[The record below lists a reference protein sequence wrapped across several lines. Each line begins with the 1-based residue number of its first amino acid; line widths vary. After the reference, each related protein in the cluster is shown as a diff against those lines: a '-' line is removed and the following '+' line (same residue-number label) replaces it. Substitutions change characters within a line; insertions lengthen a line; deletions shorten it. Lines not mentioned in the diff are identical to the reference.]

1 MSSDR
6 EAASGSAGVRVFT
19 TDDVHRLLTYPSAI
33 QALERA
39 FATLEATAPPR
50 SSVSTARGTVLLMP
64 AFSEEA
70 LGVKLVTLTPENP
83 EAGLPFVQA
92 TYVLFDAATQSLR
105 AVIDGSSLTAI
116 RTAAVSALATRF
128 LAAPDAHRLV
138 IFGAGV
144 QANSHLD
151 AMRAVRPIDE
161 LVVVSR
167 SAEAAEA
174 LVDRAS
180 AEGLRA
186 SAGGPE
192 SVAGADI
199 VCTCTT
205 SPEPVFDG
213 ALVAEGAHVNAVG
226 AYTLETRELDEAAVR
241 DAAIVVETREVALAE
256 AGDLALAFGPVTADR
271 IDADLHE
278 VVTGAKPTGHHT
290 AFVSVGVAL
299 EDLAVAAA
307 LEANAHAG

>member
-1 MSSDR
+1 
-6 EAASGSAGVRVFT
+6 
-19 TDDVHRLLTYPSAI
+19 
-33 QALERA
+33 
-39 FATLEATAPPR
+39 
-50 SSVSTARGTVLLMP
+50 MP
-64 AFSEEA
+64 AFGDEG

-128 LAAPDAHRLV
+128 LAAADAHRLV

-167 SAEAAEA
+167 SAGAAGA

-180 AEGLRA
+180 AEGLLA
-186 SAGGPE
+186 SAGGPGIPAFHR
-192 SVAGADI
+192 VI
-199 VCTCTT
+199 
-205 SPEPVFDG
+205 
-213 ALVAEGAHVNAVG
+213 ALC
-226 AYTLETRELDEAAVR
+226 
-241 DAAIVVETREVALAE
+241 
-256 AGDLALAFGPVTADR
+256 
-271 IDADLHE
+271 
-278 VVTGAKPTGHHT
+278 
-290 AFVSVGVAL
+290 
-299 EDLAVAAA
+299 
-307 LEANAHAG
+307 

>member
-19 TDDVHRLLTYPSAI
+19 AADVHRLLTYPSAI
-33 QALERA
+33 EALEAA
-39 FATLEATAPPR
+39 FASLEMTAPPR
-50 SSVSTARGTVLLMP
+50 SSVATDRGTVLLMP
-64 AFSEEA
+64 AFGDEG

-167 SAEAAEA
+167 SPGAAEA
-174 LVDRAS
+174 LVNRAS
-180 AEGLRA
+180 AAGLRA
-186 SAGGPE
+186 SVGAPE
-192 SVAGADI
+192 AVADADI

-205 SPEPVFDG
+205 SPDSGLRRFAARRGRARQRRGGVHARDPG
-213 ALVAEGAHVNAVG
+213 ARRGSRAGRG
-226 AYTLETRELDEAAVR
+226 DRRR
-241 DAAIVVETREVALAE
+241 DARRGPGRSRRPGARVRSRDGRIASTPTCTRW
-256 AGDLALAFGPVTADR
+256 
-271 IDADLHE
+271 
-278 VVTGAKPTGHHT
+278 
-290 AFVSVGVAL
+290 
-299 EDLAVAAA
+299 
-307 LEANAHAG
+307 

>member
-1 MSSDR
+1 VSSDR
-6 EAASGSAGVRVFT
+6 EAASGSAGVRVFAAA
-19 TDDVHRLLTYPSAI
+19 DVHRLLTYSSAI
-33 QALERA
+33 EALERA
-39 FATLEATAPPR
+39 FASLEMTAPPR
-50 SSVSTARGTVLLMP
+50 SSVSTDRGTVLLMP
-64 AFSEEA
+64 AFGDAA
-70 LGVKLVTLTPENP
+70 LGVKLVTLTPANP

-92 TYVLFDAATQSLR
+92 TYLLFDAATQSLR

-167 SAEAAEA
+167 SPGAAEA
-174 LVDRAS
+174 LVNRAS
-180 AEGLRA
+180 AAGLRA
-186 SAGGPE
+186 SVGAPGG
-192 SVAGADI
+192 VADADV

-205 SPEPVFDG
+205 SPDPIFDG
-213 ALVAEGAHVNAVG
+213 SLLAEGAHVNAVG

-241 DAAIVVETREVALAE
+241 DGAIVVETRDVALAE
-256 AGDLALAFGPVTADR
+256 AGDLALAFGPATADR

-278 VVTGAKPTGHHT
+278 VVTGAKPTGHHSV
-290 AFVSVGVAL
+290 FVSVGVAF

-307 LEANAHAG
+307 LEANADAG

>member
-6 EAASGSAGVRVFT
+6 EAASGSTGAQVFT
-19 TDDVHRLLTYPSAI
+19 ADDVHRLLTYPSAI

-39 FATLEATAPPR
+39 FATLEVTAPLR
-50 SSVSTARGTVLLMP
+50 SSVSTERGTVLLMP
-64 AFSEEA
+64 AYGEEG

-83 EAGLPFVQA
+83 KNGLPFVQA
-92 TYVLFDAATQSLR
+92 TYVLFDAVTQSLR

-128 LAAPDAHRLV
+128 LAAPNAHRLV

-167 SAEAAEA
+167 SPGAAEA
-174 LVDRAS
+174 LVNRAS
-180 AEGLRA
+180 ADGLRA
-186 SAGGPE
+186 SVGTPE
-192 SVAGADI
+192 AAAGADI

-205 SPEPVFDG
+205 SPDPVFDG
-213 ALVAEGAHVNAVG
+213 SLLAEGAHVNAVG

-256 AGDLALAFGPVTADR
+256 SGDLALAFGPATADR

-278 VVTGAKPTGHHT
+278 VVTGAEPTGHH
-290 AFVSVGVAL
+290 SVFLSAGVAF
-299 EDLAVAAA
+299 EDLAVAVV
-307 LEANAHAG
+307 LEANADAG